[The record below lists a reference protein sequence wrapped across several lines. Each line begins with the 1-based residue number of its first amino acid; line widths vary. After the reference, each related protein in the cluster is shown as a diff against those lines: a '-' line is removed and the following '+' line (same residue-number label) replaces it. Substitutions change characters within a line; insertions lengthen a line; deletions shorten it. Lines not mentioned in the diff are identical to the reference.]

1 MAISKT
7 KNYLVL
13 NCSPSQVA
21 ISTKYESFIVP
32 GGTPEAPGT
41 MPLTFD
47 EIAVVNST
55 SPVFKIGLLR
65 FEPKGEAE
73 MYDALSIVDWQDI
86 LTEQKIEDILLHPT
100 KEDLERILAID
111 NIAYFERIR
120 GVLLGLK
127 NAGVDVS
134 NRVDNLIEKRRIEL
148 ARRQRK
154 TSIQVVGRNH
164 PAEQP
169 SKEEFD
175 SMKQQLD
182 DMREMM
188 ARLMAEKTQVQNS
201 DDANPADKKTAGR
214 KGSKSKSDT

>member
-13 NCSPSQVA
+13 NYSPSQVA
-21 ISTKYESFIVP
+21 ISTKYESYLVP
-32 GGTPEAPGT
+32 GGTLESPGT
-41 MPLTFD
+41 LPLTFD

-65 FEPKGEAE
+65 FEPKDEEE
-73 MYDALSIVDWQDI
+73 MYDALSIVDWRDI
-86 LTEQKIEDILLHPT
+86 LTEEKIEDILLHPT

-120 GVLLGLK
+120 GVLIGLK
-127 NAGVDVS
+127 SAGVDVS

-148 ARRQRK
+148 AKHQRK
-154 TSIQVVGRNH
+154 TSIQLVDRKQ
-164 PAEQP
+164 PEEQP

-175 SMKQQLD
+175 SMKKQLA

-188 ARLMAEKTQVQNS
+188 AKLLSQSDTSKQDVAFAEKKTGKAGKGTKQRS
-201 DDANPADKKTAGR
+201 DG
-214 KGSKSKSDT
+214 